1 MKTLISLTMLLLST
15 SALANSNEAVLHSL
29 SKLEGTHI
37 AKTFYT
43 NPTNLAVYE
52 TKLLQFKAY
61 PSYDKDGFICRDVTI
76 VKGKNYGAMSACKI
90 GGDIVFIYD

>member
-1 MKTLISLTMLLLST
+1 VST
-15 SALANSNEAVLHSL
+15 SVLANSNEAVLHSL

-37 AKTFYT
+37 AKAFE
-43 NPTNLAVYE
+43 TNLTNLSVYE

-61 PSYDKDGFICRDVTI
+61 PSYKKDEFTCRDVTI

-90 GGDIVFIYD
+90 GGDIIFIYD

>member
-15 SALANSNEAVLHSL
+15 SVLANNNEAVLHSL

-37 AKTFYT
+37 AKAFE
-43 NPTNLAVYE
+43 TNLTNLSVYE

-61 PSYDKDGFICRDVTI
+61 PSYKKDGFTCRDVTI